1 MAVGKPVTIEYFTDV
16 LCVWAYAGQVRIDEL
31 KKEFGNEVDLVYRFL
46 PLFAA
51 SEERIGRGWRDRG
64 GYAGF
69 GRHVQEI
76 AGAWSHVTVHP
87 RLWLD
92 AVPASS
98 TPAHLFLKAV
108 QLLERRGEI
117 PSEGGSEGAPR
128 SRFPAAAWRMRQV
141 FFEDARNVASREVL
155 EEVARSL
162 NLPSPS
168 IQRLIEDGEAH
179 AAFHLDIEAKERY
192 QVPGSPTLVL
202 NQGRQRLYG
211 NVGYRIIE
219 ANVRE
224 LLRNPHYGEATWC

>member
-1 MAVGKPVTIEYFTDV
+1 MARP
-16 LCVWAYAGQVRIDEL
+16 
-31 KKEFGNEVDLVYRFL
+31 
-46 PLFAA
+46 
-51 SEERIGRGWRDRG
+51 GRLH
-64 GYAGF
+64 GF

-76 AGAWSHVTVHP
+76 AATWTHVAVHP

-92 AVPASS
+92 EIPASS

-108 QLLERRGEI
+108 QLLEQRGELV
-117 PSEGGSEGAPR
+117 PESGADGVPR
-128 SRFPAAAWRMRQV
+128 TGFQATAWRMRQA
-141 FFEDARNVASREVL
+141 FFRDGRNVANHETL
-155 EEVARSL
+155 EDIADSL
-162 NLPSPS
+162 DLPLPA
-168 IQRLIEDGEAH
+168 IRRLVDEGEAH

-224 LLRNPHYGEATWC
+224 LLRDPRYGRRHGAEHGIR